1 MVGSYTTLIPIRSW
15 PGLPQDASLG
25 DPKDLF
31 TSRKGRIEKT
41 SVTEAGDRGRG
52 KSCERMFVCDL
63 ISSITPMP
71 PLSQDDVGGQ
81 AVHMLL

>member
-41 SVTEAGDRGRG
+41 SVTEAGDRGRD
-52 KSCERMFVCDL
+52 KEL
-63 ISSITPMP
+63 
-71 PLSQDDVGGQ
+71 
-81 AVHMLL
+81 